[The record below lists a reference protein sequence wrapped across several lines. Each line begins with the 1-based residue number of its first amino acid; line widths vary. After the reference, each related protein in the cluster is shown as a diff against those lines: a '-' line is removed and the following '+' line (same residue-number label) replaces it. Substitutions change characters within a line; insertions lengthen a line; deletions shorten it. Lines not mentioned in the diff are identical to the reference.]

1 MNPDLSQLSD
11 FERNLIEQARAA
23 AAANN
28 GGVPAT
34 PQPGSPQ
41 AVTLNIGGK
50 PMTFASQK
58 DLEDAMNAVL
68 VESNNQI
75 RTAQELALNAQ
86 KNGAPTTLAPVTPP
100 DDFKNR
106 FFAAMD
112 ADPEA
117 ALDMYMD
124 RRFLGKEAGGQS
136 IEVLRQSAI
145 GSAQNTQLSAV
156 NSFRSANPE
165 FNPQQGPA
173 LDQIRTSLNLPITPE
188 GLDAAYAYGLKR
200 GVFQVP
206 APPVFNGQ
214 NQGVQP
220 QIQSYNAYGQ
230 PVVQAGVPT
239 PGRFGSPQN
248 SNYDIPALDP
258 YVQNT
263 IEGLDT
269 KQLETLMR
277 AQGMNV

>member
-11 FERNLIEQARAA
+11 FERNLVEQARAA

-28 GGVPAT
+28 GGAPAT

-86 KNGAPTTLAPVTPP
+86 KTGASATPAPVTPP

-136 IEVLRQSAI
+136 IEALRQAAI
-145 GSAQNTQLSAV
+145 GTVQNTQLAAV
-156 NSFRSANPE
+156 NQFRSSNPE

-200 GVFQVP
+200 GVFNVP
-206 APPVFNGQ
+206 APTQFQ
-214 NQGVQP
+214 QQP
-220 QIQSYNAYGQ
+220 IQQQSYNAYNQ
-230 PVVQAGVPT
+230 PVLQAGIPT

-248 SNYDIPALDP
+248 SQPDLPALDP

-263 IEGLDT
+263 LESLSSE
-269 KQLETLMR
+269 QLATLMR
-277 AQGMNV
+277 SQGMNV